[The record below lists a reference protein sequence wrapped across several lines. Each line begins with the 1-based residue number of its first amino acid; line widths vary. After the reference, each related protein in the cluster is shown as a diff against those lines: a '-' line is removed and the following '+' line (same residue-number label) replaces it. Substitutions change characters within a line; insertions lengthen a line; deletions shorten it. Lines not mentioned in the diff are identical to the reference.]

1 MLENAQKYFEK
12 ILSKVEGWL
21 ESFITM
27 IPNFL
32 LALLVIFITIL
43 VAKTLRGLAYRMM
56 QRITRNEA
64 IDKLTASIVFF
75 LMVTLGLFIS
85 LRILNL
91 DKTVTSLLAGLGIVG
106 LAMGFAFKDI
116 VSNFI
121 SGVYLAIKSP
131 VNVGDIVEYQDAMGV
146 VKEIGL
152 RASRIK
158 TFQGQDVIIP
168 NRLIIEDK
176 YTHFTINKERRI
188 DLEVGVSYGD
198 DLEKVEQV
206 TLNAIH
212 KIPYLKED
220 KQADFYYKEFGDSA
234 IIFTVRYWVDY
245 LPGNYLI
252 YLRALSQGIKNIKK
266 AYDQNQITITFPIRT
281 IDFGIKG
288 GESLADMLVE
298 ADKK

>member
-146 VKEIGL
+146 CK
-152 RASRIK
+152 R
-158 TFQGQDVIIP
+158 
-168 NRLIIEDK
+168 N
-176 YTHFTINKERRI
+176 
-188 DLEVGVSYGD
+188 
-198 DLEKVEQV
+198 
-206 TLNAIH
+206 
-212 KIPYLKED
+212 
-220 KQADFYYKEFGDSA
+220 
-234 IIFTVRYWVDY
+234 W
-245 LPGNYLI
+245 
-252 YLRALSQGIKNIKK
+252 
-266 AYDQNQITITFPIRT
+266 
-281 IDFGIKG
+281 
-288 GESLADMLVE
+288 LAG
-298 ADKK
+298 KPH